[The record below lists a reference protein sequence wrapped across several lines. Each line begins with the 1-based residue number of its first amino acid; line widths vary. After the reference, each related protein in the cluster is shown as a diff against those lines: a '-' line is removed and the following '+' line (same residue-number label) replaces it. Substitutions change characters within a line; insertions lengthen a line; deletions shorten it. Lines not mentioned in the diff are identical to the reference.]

1 MFYFYFYFFWG
12 GAWPTANFTVSTIE
26 KWHLNKWCIFFR
38 CFFGILSNES
48 INKSMNHICS
58 NVMECL
64 PIHFPNNLN
73 QPDIGNYSSSI
84 GAWWKI
90 PTKQTTIISENISFK
105 EITVQ
110 QPAVFFPKGSGF
122 HREFY
127 PHLPL
132 LARYLAS
139 MQGLGD
145 VLGKMFFGCSRKAG
159 IYLKSIW
166 IILNR

>member
-1 MFYFYFYFFWG
+1 MCFFFFGRG
-12 GAWPTANFTVSTIE
+12 GGGCVTHSKILRYLLWK
-26 KWHLNKWCIFFR
+26 KWHLKKWCIFFR

-64 PIHFPNNLN
+64 PIHSPNNLN

-90 PTKQTTIISENISFK
+90 PTKQTTMISENISFK

-110 QPAVFFPKGSGF
+110 QPAVFFFRKDQGF
-122 HREFY
+122 IVNFTHTFPSWRVTWRRCRDWEMFWG
-127 PHLPL
+127 
-132 LARYLAS
+132 RC
-139 MQGLGD
+139 
-145 VLGKMFFGCSRKAG
+145 FFGCSRKAG

-166 IILNR
+166 IIE